1 MKISEL
7 QVGTKLELEL
17 FNSDGIRYE
26 NTLVSEF
33 EWAEGENAAMIAA
46 PINEGV
52 VFPIH
57 TGTGIYVYF
66 IKKKENVTAVY
77 RFKAIITGRG
87 TSENLALLMIEAV
100 SEIKKVQRRGYFRLD
115 CSISV
120 QFRQVESLN
129 PVHSEGIPYKKAL
142 ASNLSG
148 GGICLL
154 LEDKVEVGKL
164 IECEIPAGEDKLIRF
179 YGKIIRYDRNE
190 PEGRFKYE
198 AGIAYIKINENDRE
212 AVVKFI
218 FDEQRK
224 LRKKGLI

>member
-17 FNSDGIRYE
+17 INSDGIRYE

-57 TGTGIYVYF
+57 TGTGIYIYF
-66 IKKKENVTAVY
+66 IRKKESVTALY
-77 RFKAIITGRG
+77 RVKAIVIGRD
-87 TSENLALLMIEAV
+87 TSDNMALLRVEAV
-100 SEIKKVQRRGYFRLD
+100 SGIEKVQRRSYFRLG
-115 CSISV
+115 CSLSI

-129 PVHSEGIPYKKAL
+129 PIHSEGVPFKKAL

-164 IECEIPAGEDKLIRF
+164 IECEIPTGEGKVVRF
-179 YGKIIRYDRNE
+179 YGKIIRYDRSE
-190 PEGRFKYE
+190 SDDRFKYE

-212 AVVKFI
+212 TVVKFI